1 MKSVPRVH
9 RSRLLVLL
17 CLVFLAG
24 GLFTAAASDGTEN
37 PQWVEPGLILDT
49 SLSAAVNYLGLKLTN
64 NLTYRVPLI
73 KDNGLLWKSTK
84 FEIGISDDLTPSYH
98 RISALMMIEPIA
110 FFDLKVL
117 AGYDLEWAALTG
129 GIYDIVQDPA
139 EITEWGE
146 EYADVYIESTRQTAH
161 GFRLKVMPTVKM
173 AVGPVAATYTFTLGY
188 HAYNVH
194 TDSGYYY
201 DPETAT
207 IQQINDLY
215 FVHDAKLIGRFL
227 DFMVG
232 ANFIYTDLYSWD
244 YSNMKLAGLFV
255 YTPSW
260 KVLPEHINPYA
271 ILQLGSFIRDQYNRG
286 KFSAAAVLG
295 VNFKLM

>member
-1 MKSVPRVH
+1 MW
-9 RSRLLVLL
+9 LL

-24 GLFTAAASDGTEN
+24 GLFTAAADDGAER
-37 PQWVEPGLILDT
+37 QWVEPGLFLDT
-49 SLSAAVNYLGLKLTN
+49 SLSAAINYLGLKLTN

-98 RISALMMIEPIA
+98 RISALMIIEPIA

-129 GIYDIVQDPA
+129 GIYDIVRDPA
-139 EITEWGE
+139 TITDWGN
-146 EYADVYIESTRQTAH
+146 EYADVYIESSRQTAH
-161 GFRLKVMPTVKM
+161 GFRLKVMPTAKM
-173 AVGPVAATYTFTLGY
+173 AVGPIAATYTFTLGY
-188 HAYNVH
+188 HAYNVN
-194 TDSGYYY
+194 TASGYYY

-227 DFMVG
+227 DFMAG
-232 ANFIYTDLYSWD
+232 ANFIYTDLFSWD
-244 YSNMKLAGLFV
+244 YANMKLAGLFV

-260 KVLPEHINPYA
+260 KVLPEGIQPYFIIQA
-271 ILQLGSFIRDQYNRG
+271 GSYIQDRYNVEE
-286 KFSAAAVLG
+286 FSAAAVIG